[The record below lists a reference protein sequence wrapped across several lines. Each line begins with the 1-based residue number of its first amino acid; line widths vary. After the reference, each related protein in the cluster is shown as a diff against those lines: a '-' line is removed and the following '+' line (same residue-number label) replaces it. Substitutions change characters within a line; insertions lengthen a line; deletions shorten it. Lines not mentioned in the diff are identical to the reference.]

1 MQAEESFLST
11 EATLLDFATSER
23 ERGIV
28 SQLDTKSIAAIAREI
43 GIASST
49 AREAVARVRRRAAKH
64 GYSPEHDMT
73 RPCPST
79 HYVKGVSTLYD
90 KDGNIT
96 QQWVKSQAD
105 TDRLTE
111 LAEELARS
119 ACESVTPIKPS
130 TRKTRQVDDNRLTA
144 YPIGYAHVGL
154 YCWNEDAE
162 EDWSCDHVESVMLEK
177 FAEVLAGSSDTAEA
191 LLVNLG
197 DWFHTDTPENV
208 TRRSGH
214 SLDVDTRWSRVVR
227 VGLRLIRT
235 MIDSCLLKHEEVRVI
250 NEIGNHDDQ
259 TAVMLS
265 ICLAGIYEQ
274 EPRVLIDTSPDVFH
288 WHEFG
293 NNLIGVHHG
302 HKCKPDQLYRVMAED
317 QREAWGRCQ
326 YRYWYTGHIHH
337 QRTID
342 IGGAQVESFRTII
355 PKDNYAQSNGY
366 RGQRSI
372 CSITLDREHGECAR
386 KIVNINNGVQT

>member
-1 MQAEESFLST
+1 MT
-11 EATLLDFATSER
+11 EPKLIDFATTER
-23 ERGIV
+23 ERQIV
-28 SQLDTKSIAAIAREI
+28 SQLDTKSIAGIAREL
-43 GIASST
+43 GIARST
-49 AREAVARVRRRAAKH
+49 ASMAVARVKRKAAKQ

-79 HYVKGVSTLYD
+79 HYIKGTSTLYD

-96 QQWVKSQAD
+96 QQWVKSTAD
-105 TDRLTE
+105 KDRLVE
-111 LAEELARS
+111 FAEELARS

-130 TRKTRQVDDNRLTA
+130 TRKTRSVNPDRLTV
-144 YPIGYAHVGL
+144 YPIGDAHVGL

-162 EDWSCDHVESVMLEK
+162 DDWNCDIVESAMLEK
-177 FAEVLAGSSDTAEA
+177 FGDVLAGSSDTSEA

-235 MIDSCLLKHEEVRVI
+235 LIDSCLLKHESVRVI

-274 EPRVLIDTSPDVFH
+274 EPRVSIDTSPDVFH

-293 NNLIGVHHG
+293 SNLIGVHHG

-386 KIVNINNGVQT
+386 KIVNITNGAQAG